1 MSVAELQLINKV
13 LTDGDYSIIEENSIT
28 KEHLPQVSKEFT
40 YIADFYKQYK
50 AVPDK
55 LAFSE
60 KFPEFEYI
68 AVNQPT
74 RSIIDELR
82 EQCLFRRAVSVI
94 NESSTIFEKN
104 ANKGAE
110 FLLSQLDYLQPTY
123 NIPYTDIMHDTKR
136 LQEWKE
142 RQKNPE
148 GSYIPLPLKEMA
160 DMLYGYQRGEEL
172 FLWLGKSGLGKSF
185 TICKS
190 AEVASA
196 AGYKVGIISPEMS
209 TSSLSYRIDSSRTH
223 FSNISMQKGL
233 LIPGYEKYFNDILA
247 SDEHIFVADSND
259 FGGSITVN
267 QCRNFVKQ
275 TKADILFIDGLVY
288 VKPDG
293 YDHRMSMSDSM
304 GEVGKQ
310 LLVFSSESKIPIV
323 AVVQAQR
330 NKNRGIDEED
340 ITTSENIFGSYQLAQ
355 AATRMV
361 SINRSA
367 SALRYVVVKNRYGLD
382 HNNSKDKENLGFLY
396 NVDLSTMH
404 FTYIPKL
411 DEVKQD
417 EDMNEI
423 AEEAKKEFK
432 YAF

>member
-28 KEHLPQVSKEFT
+28 KEHLPQVSKEFD
-40 YIADFYKQYK
+40 YISDFYKQYK

-68 AVNQPT
+68 AVNQPI

-94 NESSTIFEKN
+94 NESSSIFEKN

-148 GSYIPLPLKEMA
+148 GSYIPLPFDELQ
-160 DMLYGYQRGEEL
+160 DILYGYQRGEEL
-172 FLWLGKSGLGKSF
+172 FLWLAKSGVGKTQCLSMSVE
-185 TICKS
+185 K
-190 AEVASA
+190 ASG
-196 AGYKVGIISPEMS
+196 AGFRVGLISPELRSS
-209 TSSLSYRIDSSRTH
+209 TIAYRIDSSRTH
-223 FSNISMQKGL
+223 FSNMSMQKGL
-233 LIPGYEKYFNDILA
+233 LIPGYEEYFQEILN

-259 FGGSITVN
+259 FGGTITVN
-267 QCRNFVKQ
+267 QCKNFVKQ
-275 TKADILFIDGLVY
+275 TKVDILFIDGLTY
-288 VKPDG
+288 VRPDG
-293 YDHRMSMSDSM
+293 FDHRMSMSDYM
-304 GEVGKQ
+304 GETGRQ
-310 LLVFSSESKIPIV
+310 LLTFSNESKIPVV
-323 AVVQAQR
+323 AVVQA
-330 NKNRGIDEED
+330 NKSKTQDEEN
-340 ITTSENIFGSYQLAQ
+340 ISTSENIFGSYQLAQ
-355 AATRMV
+355 AATRIV
-361 SINRSA
+361 SINRVA
-367 SALRYVVVKNRYGLD
+367 SALKISVVKNRYGRD
-382 HNNSKDKENLGFLY
+382 HTDKKGSGVLY
-396 NVDLSTMH
+396 NVDWDTMRVTH
-404 FTYIPKL
+404 IPDLEEIKK
-411 DEVKQD
+411 DEN
-417 EDMNEI
+417 MNEI